1 MPTSNFTRQQRDT
14 RRQRRAESREERR
27 RTRQARR
34 TVRGLEKLESCHTKH
49 ATSSRVRAWF
59 EQQGALIE
67 RPWRPLA
74 ERLPA
79 WLMNGGWLIVLVL
92 VAILDNH
99 FIVAESVSLQG
110 ESFQAGWTAWLWV
123 AAVGTVIYALL
134 IYAKLHPV
142 GEAGEAHVAA
152 TSENESRRTRSAW
165 RKAWLAAVGYSAI
178 VLFIS
183 GLSWHYEQVA
193 KAEMERTRKEIRET
207 RALIASS
214 NPVLAAP
221 AATAAEPTEKALAPV
236 AEGPEESPWQNAW
249 EWVAG
254 FLFGGIRPW
263 ILAGHFLLL
272 LWPCNLTAYAEP
284 VTYEQALNREEKHS
298 RAKGRAARAV
308 RPLVFTAH
316 DQSEAGD
323 TRLYDLIRGSLRP
336 STLTLLDELHNAPAA
351 PVAPSAPE
359 PVTPTPPPAPEH
371 QAGPQNGPQPSEWS
385 APVQPP
391 QPEPPTDPFEG
402 TRMSGEK
409 RREARKASAPTT

>member
-1 MPTSNFTRQQRDT
+1 MPISLFT
-14 RRQRRAESREERR
+14 RRQRNTRRERRAQGREERR
-27 RTRQARR
+27 RKRQARR
-34 TVRGLEKLESCHTKH
+34 TVRGLEKLENCHTKH

-59 EQQGALIE
+59 EQQGAFVE
-67 RPWRPLA
+67 RQWRPLA

-79 WLMNGGWLIVLVL
+79 WLMNGGWLLVLVL

-99 FIVAESVSLQG
+99 FVVAESVSLQG
-110 ESFQAGWTAWLWV
+110 ESFQAGWTAWIWV
-123 AAVGTVIYALL
+123 AGVGTVIYALL

-142 GEAGEAHVAA
+142 SEAGEAHVAA
-152 TSENESRRTRSAW
+152 ASENESRRTRSAW

-183 GLSWHYEQVA
+183 GLSWHYEQA
-193 KAEMERTRKEIRET
+193 GKEQMERTRKEIRET

-214 NPVLAAP
+214 NPVLGAP
-221 AATAAEPTEKALAPV
+221 ATTAAEPTAKALAPV
-236 AEGPEESPWQNAW
+236 AEGPEDVSWKRAW

-272 LWPCNLTAYAEP
+272 LWPCNLTAYAES

-316 DQSEAGD
+316 DQREAGD
-323 TRLYDLIRGSLRP
+323 ARLYDLIRGSLRP
-336 STLTLLDELHNAPAA
+336 STLTLLDELHNEPAA
-351 PVAPSAPE
+351 PIAPMPE
-359 PVTPTPPPAPEH
+359 PPTPPPAP
-371 QAGPQNGPQPSEWS
+371 APQNGPQPGTWS
-385 APVQPP
+385 
-391 QPEPPTDPFEG
+391 EPPPPHNGPQAEPPLDPFEG
-402 TRMSGEK
+402 L
-409 RREARKASAPTT
+409 A